1 MSELWQSTL
10 LYRIGRKYIDSIT
23 RLSFSSVNI
32 VGREN
37 IPTDG
42 SVIFAAN
49 HTNTL
54 MDPLVQLLVIKGP
67 IAFGA
72 RADVFNKP
80 KVAKILH
87 ELKVVPIAR
96 MERDGADAASRN
108 METFEIIADC
118 LAHGTPFGIFPEGR
132 HRPMHSLLPV
142 KKGVFR
148 IAELTIKKCDRKVYI
163 VPVGV
168 DYEDYFHFGKGL
180 RISYGEPIEVNSY
193 LSRYES
199 EGQFLHDISAD
210 LYERMSKLIL
220 FFPDDEN
227 YEKAFRK
234 YQRRHR
240 IRRPALHKFF
250 LRILAVAILPVFLLF
265 ALLGWM
271 ALLPAA
277 LLVRKLKD
285 KAWSNTIRFATI
297 VATLPFQL
305 LLNGILAAFLLP
317 GALALLIVLL
327 SFVAAPGFYRVLN
340 YYRELKPEK

>member
-10 LYRIGRKYIDSIT
+10 LYRIGRKYVDSIT

-96 MERDGADAASRN
+96 MEKDGADAASRN
-108 METFEIIADC
+108 MDTFEIIADC

-148 IAELTIKKCDRKVYI
+148 IAELTIKMRPQGLYRSRRRRLRKLLSLRQRAENQLWRAHRGEFLPQQIRVRRT
-163 VPVGV
+163 VPARHQHGSLRKDVEAHPLLPRRRELRKSLPQVPETSPHTPPRPAQVLPKNFGGSDSAGV
-168 DYEDYFHFGKGL
+168 
-180 RISYGEPIEVNSY
+180 P
-193 LSRYES
+193 
-199 EGQFLHDISAD
+199 
-210 LYERMSKLIL
+210 
-220 FFPDDEN
+220 
-227 YEKAFRK
+227 AFRATRMDGATA
-234 YQRRHR
+234 RRTACTQTQGQGLVQHH
-240 IRRPALHKFF
+240 P
-250 LRILAVAILPVFLLF
+250 LRDNSRHTP
-265 ALLGWM
+265 
-271 ALLPAA
+271 LPAA
-277 LLVRKLKD
+277 SQRHSGGIPAARSARAAYCAVDIRGCPRILSCTKLL
-285 KAWSNTIRFATI
+285 
-297 VATLPFQL
+297 
-305 LLNGILAAFLLP
+305 
-317 GALALLIVLL
+317 
-327 SFVAAPGFYRVLN
+327 
-340 YYRELKPEK
+340 